1 MKKEQLNKILEKAR
15 FTLVDTQYKELSYL
29 LGADSFKRAR
39 LYLEELI
46 EEKEIDFA
54 LSNYDSV
61 EEYELQSLNDI
72 QDLIIDLIVNEMDN
86 VEGKQFRKI
95 IKG

>member
-1 MKKEQLNKILEKAR
+1 MNKEQLNKILEKAQ
-15 FTLVDTQYKELSYL
+15 FTLVDKQYKELSFL
-29 LGADSFKRAR
+29 LEAGSLNRAR

-54 LSNYDSV
+54 ISNYDSV
-61 EEYELQSLNDI
+61 EEYDLQCLNDI
-72 QDLIIDLIVNEMDN
+72 QDLIIDLIVNEKDN